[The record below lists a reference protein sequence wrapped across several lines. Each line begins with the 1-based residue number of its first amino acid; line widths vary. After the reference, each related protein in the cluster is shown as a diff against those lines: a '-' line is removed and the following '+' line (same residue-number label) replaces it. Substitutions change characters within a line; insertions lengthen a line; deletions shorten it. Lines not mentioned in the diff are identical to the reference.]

1 MRLCTRIRGEILDKK
16 AEYRAQK
23 KRMAVK
29 EPQEYAQMK
38 INEAERKKRRKREKT
53 MEKRFGTSSS
63 KRVKMI

>member
-23 KRMAVK
+23 KRMAVN

-53 MEKRFGTSSS
+53 MEKRLGTSSS